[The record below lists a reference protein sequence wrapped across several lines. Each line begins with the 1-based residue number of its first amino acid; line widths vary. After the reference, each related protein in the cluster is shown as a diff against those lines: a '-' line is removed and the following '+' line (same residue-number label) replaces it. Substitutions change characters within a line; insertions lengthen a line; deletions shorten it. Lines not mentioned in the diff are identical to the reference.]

1 MNEELIAALK
11 ESCGFEVV
19 TFDVD
24 NGTIRI
30 AGRVPAD
37 ASRWKAVKDRL
48 LIAAAEGRLAA
59 ADVSQ
64 WHFRRKVGG
73 EDKTVYLWRIVVKD
87 DASVVADVIQ
97 RKITKSFEE
106 AQSGVV
112 KLQMSDSRAGV
123 LPNGKGA
130 QIIRP
135 VG

>member
-11 ESCGFEVV
+11 GSCGFEVV

-48 LIAAAEGRLAA
+48 LIAAA
-59 ADVSQ
+59 DVSQ

-73 EDKTVYLWRIVVKD
+73 EDKTVYLWRIIVKD